1 MPLRS
6 NPLVCAVL
14 AFSLAAGAAGAETI
28 RFATFNASLNRSNE
42 GDLRTDL
49 ESGTNAQLEAVAEII
64 QRVNPDVLLINEFD
78 YDPGT
83 TDLFIKN
90 YLNQQQ
96 NPAVAPV
103 DYQYSF
109 TAPSNTGV
117 ASGFD
122 LDNSGAAGD
131 FPAGDAQGFGFFEG
145 QFGMTVISK
154 YEIDQGAARTFQN
167 FLWKDM
173 PGARLPEDP
182 LDADGNGDTTSWYTA
197 DELDVLR
204 LSSKSHWDI
213 PIKIDGETVHFIVAH
228 PTPPVFDGPEDRN
241 GTRNADEI
249 RFIADYINGAGYIY
263 DDDGNVG
270 GLAPNSRFV
279 IAGDMNSDPFDG
291 GSLPG
296 AAQQL
301 LDDPL
306 IDTSITPSSQ
316 GGVTAAQN
324 QAGANDTH
332 SGDPAFDTA
341 DFGFA
346 GFDNG
351 VPNPDAEPGNLRVDY
366 ALPSAKGLNLE
377 AAGVFWQE
385 PGEDPFPLAEF
396 PTSDHRLVWV
406 DVSVEPIPVPAS
418 LPLLVVGLAGFAVI
432 RRKRV

>member
-6 NPLVCAVL
+6 NSLVYAAL
-14 AFSLAAGAAGAETI
+14 AFSLVAGFAGAETI
-28 RFATFNASLNRSNE
+28 RFATFNASLNRSNQ
-42 GDLRTDL
+42 GDLRADL
-49 ESGTNAQLEAVAEII
+49 ETGTNAQLEAVAEII

-96 NPAVAPV
+96 NPSVAPV

-131 FPAGDAQGFGFFEG
+131 FAPGDAQGFGFFEG

-154 YEIDQGAARTFQN
+154 YEIDESAARTFQN

-182 LDADGNGDTTSWYTA
+182 LDVDGNGDTTSWYTA

-204 LSSKSHWDI
+204 LSSKSHWDV

-249 RFIADYINGAGYIY
+249 RFIADYVNGAGYIY

-291 GSLPG
+291 DSLPG

-301 LDDPL
+301 VDDPL

-316 GGVTAAQN
+316 GGVTAAQL
-324 QAGANDTH
+324 QAGANEAH
-332 SGDPAFDTA
+332 LGNPAFDTA

-346 GFDNG
+346 GFTDG

-366 ALPSAKGLNLE
+366 VLPSNTGLNLVD
-377 AAGVFWQE
+377 AGVFWQE

-406 DVSVEPIPVPAS
+406 EVTVEPIPVPAS